1 MGGLRR
7 RTPLLALPGLVAAGG
22 AVGATVRALL
32 ESTFPAQPGAWPWT
46 TFWINVVGSFLL
58 GALLE
63 TLVRTGP
70 DEGARRAA
78 RLGAGT
84 GVLGGFTTYSTF
96 VVEVERLAS
105 DGHLGLGA
113 AYAVVSVVVG
123 IAAAAAGFA
132 VTASVLR
139 RRDARGPGTSTDAAA

>member
-1 MGGLRR
+1 M
-7 RTPLLALPGLVAAGG
+7 LALAGVVAAGG
-22 AVGATVRALL
+22 AVGATARALL
-32 ESTFPAQPGAWPWT
+32 ESAFPAQPGAWPWA

-70 DEGARRAA
+70 DQGVRRAV
-78 RLGAGT
+78 RLGVGT

-105 DGHLGLGA
+105 GGHLGLGA
-113 AYAVVSVVVG
+113 AYAVVSVVLG
-123 IAAAAAGFA
+123 IAAAAGGFA
-132 VTASVLR
+132 VATAVLR
-139 RRDARGPGTSTDAAA
+139 RRDARDPGTSPDAAT